1 MRNSIIGLKRLDV
14 NSNYYIYIYEICLIW
29 KLGEYRKIKNLDIM
43 VNSHE
48 PKNIYI
54 KKLIRFS
61 QYHVK
66 IGMNNFLKK
75 NENRPTLM

>member
-1 MRNSIIGLKRLDV
+1 MKNSIIGLKRLDV

-29 KLGEYRKIKNLDIM
+29 KLGESRKIKNIDIM
-43 VNSHE
+43 VNSHK

-61 QYHVK
+61 QHHVN
-66 IGMNNFLKK
+66 IGTNQFFFK
-75 NENRPTLM
+75 NDNRPTLI